1 MIKVR
6 NSSLMASAVT
16 VFLSLAACVS
26 AQDAGDAAAPAKP
39 EAALAERQARLAQG
53 FSRLEDLMIKMA
65 EIDEIEN
72 PERAKLLREAAH
84 ASKDKLI
91 RSQLETLVAILGDGK
106 LKRAVDG
113 QKDVSKDLNNLLQL
127 LQSENRDDELKSEQE
142 RIREYIKETKKLLN
156 RQRSLQ
162 GRTEG
167 GENSE
172 RLSDGQDQLS
182 QDAAKLAQRM
192 KENEEPEAEGESSEG
207 EGEEGEQQPGEKKP
221 SEEGESKPSEGEMK
235 PSDGEGEQKPSDGSE
250 SKPGES
256 GESKPGENKPG
267 EEEMK
272 KPGDEESGEKKPG
285 EESKPGEQKPGEQKP
300 GEQKPGEPMPSEGEP
315 QEGEPKEGKPQQ
327 GQPQQGQPQQGQPQQ
342 GDQQQGQDQQQQQQQ
357 PDFPARK
364 RVEEAQ
370 RRMEEAKKKL
380 DEKKTPEAIEEQKQA
395 ETELAKA
402 IAELEEVLRQ
412 LREEEIERV
421 LARLEA
427 RFSKMLEMQLKV
439 YDDSERLSQVPEA
452 QRGAAEDIQAGKL
465 AFSEKQIVLEADKA
479 MTLLQE
485 EGSSIA
491 FPEALQ
497 QLRDDMENIADRL
510 SQSKVDPLTLTLEQ
524 DVIDTLEE
532 LLAALKQAQKEQEER
547 KQQQQQQ
554 QQQQGQPQDEAL
566 VNKIQELKLIKSMQ
580 VRINQRTERYAK
592 LLRDVDDEVGQ
603 ATSEEVL
610 DALRE
615 LAQRQQRVY
624 QITQDNVLGK
634 NQ

>member
-6 NSSLMASAVT
+6 IFSLTASAVT

-26 AQDAGDAAAPAKP
+26 AQDAGDAAAAKP
-39 EAALAERQARLAQG
+39 ESALAERQARLAQG
-53 FSRLEDLMIKMA
+53 YSRLEDLMIKMA

-84 ASKDKLI
+84 SSKDKLI
-91 RSQLETLVAILGDGK
+91 KSQLESLVAILGDGK

-113 QKDVSKDLNNLLQL
+113 QKDVAKDLNNLLQL

-142 RIREYIKETKKLLN
+142 RIRQYIKDTKKLLN

-167 GENSE
+167 GDNTE
-172 RLSDGQDQLS
+172 RLADGQDQLS

-192 KENEEPEAEGESSEG
+192 KENEEPESGDGQSPEGEPSEG
-207 EGEEGEQQPGEKKP
+207 EGEQQPGEQKP
-221 SEEGESKPSEGEMK
+221 GEEGDSKPSEGEME
-235 PSDGEGEQKPSDGSE
+235 PSEGSD
-250 SKPGES
+250 SKPGENQS
-256 GESKPGENKPG
+256 GENKPG
-267 EEEMK
+267 EDGEPK
-272 KPGDEESGEKKPG
+272 ESGEP
-285 EESKPGEQKPGEQKP
+285 KP
-300 GEQKPGEPMPSEGEP
+300 GEQKPGEPQSGEP
-315 QEGEPKEGKPQQ
+315 MPGQPQEGKPQQ

-342 GDQQQGQDQQQQQQQ
+342 GEPQEGQQQDQQQQQQ

-370 RRMEEAKKKL
+370 RRMQEAKKKL
-380 DEKKTPEAIEEQKQA
+380 DEKKTPEAIEEQKEA
-395 ETELAKA
+395 ERELAKA

-427 RFSKMLEMQLKV
+427 RFTKMLEMQLKV
-439 YDDSERLSQVPEA
+439 YDDSERLSQVPEE

-465 AFSEKQIVLEADKA
+465 AFAEKQIVLEADKA
-479 MTLLQE
+479 LTLLQE

-497 QLRDDMENIADRL
+497 QMRDDMENIAGRL

-524 DVIDTLEE
+524 DVIDSLEE
-532 LLAALKQAQKEQEER
+532 MLEALKQAQKEQEER
-547 KQQQQQQ
+547 QQQQQQQ
-554 QQQQGQPQDEAL
+554 QQQQGSPQDEAL
-566 VNKIQELKLIKSMQ
+566 VNQIQELKLIKSMQ
-580 VRINQRTERYAK
+580 VRINKRTERYAK
-592 LLRDVDDEVGQ
+592 LLRNIDDEVGQ

-624 QITQDNVLGK
+624 KITQDNVLGK